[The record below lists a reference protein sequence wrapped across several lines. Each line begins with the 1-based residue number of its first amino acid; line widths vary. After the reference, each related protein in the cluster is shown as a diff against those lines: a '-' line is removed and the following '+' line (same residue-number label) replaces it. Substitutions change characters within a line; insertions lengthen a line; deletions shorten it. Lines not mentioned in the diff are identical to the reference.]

1 MNKEQIIEKLKEI
14 TEDEKRALAYIEK
27 HGEKAKHAGLLEI
40 YSIDIFDYVPK
51 SLYELYLKSKSHFAM
66 PDYITLNEDKA
77 FEADEDIS
85 LTKAD
90 RYIEMFPLKHNFYEV
105 NYIFSGK
112 CEYSLEKQSCTLHS
126 GDISIVPPGVIYQ
139 ALPEDDCILIN
150 LKIRKSTFDK
160 LFVNFLSSGS
170 ELSSYFTKTLYSKMY
185 RSTMIFHCAEDEYV
199 SELFVMM
206 FGQQL
211 EKKQYYGY
219 MLQGLTITLFTH
231 LIQSHCDDIEFSSKS
246 VVNNDQVSHILNYIN
261 ENYTTATLENTAKHF
276 YLNSSYLSVLI
287 KKELGKTFSEL
298 IREIKMNEAATLLL
312 TTNLKIDEICTA
324 VGYKD
329 TTQFIKTFKKY
340 YGLSPKK
347 YKIETNPNH
356 IA

>member
-1 MNKEQIIEKLKEI
+1 MNKEQIIEKLNEI
-14 TEDEKRALAYIEK
+14 TEDEKRALAYIKK

-40 YSIDIFDYVPK
+40 YNINIFDYVPK
-51 SLYELYLKSKSHFAM
+51 ALYELYQKSKSTFAM

-77 FEADEDIS
+77 FEANEDIS

-105 NYIFSGK
+105 NYIFSGR
-112 CEYSLEKQSCTLHS
+112 CEFSLEKQKYTLHT

-139 ALPEDDCILIN
+139 ALPENDCILIN

-170 ELSSYFTKTLYSKMY
+170 KLSSYFTKTLYSKMY
-185 RSTMIFHCAEDEYV
+185 RSSMIFHCGDDKYI
-199 SELFVMM
+199 SELFVLM

-219 MLQGLTITLFTH
+219 MLQGLAITLFTH
-231 LIQSHCDDIEFSSKS
+231 LIQAHYNDIEFSNELI
-246 VVNNDQVSHILNYIN
+246 VNNEQVAHILDYIKQ
-261 ENYTTATLENTAKHF
+261 NYTTATLENTAKHF

-287 KKELGKTFSEL
+287 KKELSKTFSEL
-298 IREIKMNEAATLLL
+298 IREIKMNEAAALIL
-312 TTNLKIDEICTA
+312 TTDLKIDEVCTA

-347 YKIETNPNH
+347 YKSHTNPNKC
-356 IA
+356 